1 MRELEKK
8 RDKPQVYFEEEKVQ
22 QGMVRLR
29 GWAIAKSPV
38 TIRIYDEN
46 KEQLAADIQRT
57 DRVDVDQLYDEI
69 KHPEK
74 TGFFTEVT
82 GVSGKCL
89 YVVFYAGDRKT
100 VKVVPLR
107 KLDVLAKKADKYAK
121 KGIRYW
127 KSQGGAALAG
137 KVVSK
142 IRTVSTRRDPIVRS
156 GSPAIF
162 LARQN
167 WRSREGRN
175 SVTARRYPLLYR
187 CTKHRRNICADWW
200 SHSAADIYQ
209 LGAVSF

>member
-1 MRELEKK
+1 
-8 RDKPQVYFEEEKVQ
+8 
-22 QGMVRLR
+22 MVRLR

-69 KHPEK
+69 EHPEK

-107 KLDVLAKKADKYAK
+107 KLDILAKKADKYVK

-127 KSQGGAALAG
+127 KSQGGG
-137 KVVSK
+137 SSCRKSGIQDPHSFHK
-142 IRTVSTRRDPIVRS
+142 RDPISEVDHPPSS
-156 GSPAIF
+156 GQGRTGEAEKNKIQLQPEDIHCCTAV
-162 LARQN
+162 QN
-167 WRSREGRN
+167 TGEISAQAGG
-175 SVTARRYPLLYR
+175 V
-187 CTKHRRNICADWW
+187 
-200 SHSAADIYQ
+200 HSAADIYQ

>member
-1 MRELEKK
+1 M
-8 RDKPQVYFEEEKVQ
+8 
-22 QGMVRLR
+22 
-29 GWAIAKSPV
+29 

-69 KHPEK
+69 EHPEK

-107 KLDVLAKKADKYAK
+107 KLDVLAKKVDKYAK

-142 IRTVSTRRDPIVRS
+142 IRTVSTREIPYQKWIT
-156 GSPAIF
+156 AIF

-167 WRSREGRN
+167 WKSREGRN

-187 CTKHRRNICADWW
+187 CTKHRRNICATGGV
-200 SHSAADIYQ
+200 HSAATYTNWE
-209 LGAVSF
+209 L

>member
-1 MRELEKK
+1 MIYAVAEREANRVVFLTAAELEKK

-69 KHPEK
+69 EHPEK

-89 YVVFYAGDRKT
+89 YVVFYAGDQKNSKSCSTSKT
-100 VKVVPLR
+100 R
-107 KLDVLAKKADKYAK
+107 YSCKK
-121 KGIRYW
+121 
-127 KSQGGAALAG
+127 S
-137 KVVSK
+137 
-142 IRTVSTRRDPIVRS
+142 
-156 GSPAIF
+156 
-162 LARQN
+162 
-167 WRSREGRN
+167 
-175 SVTARRYPLLYR
+175 
-187 CTKHRRNICADWW
+187 
-200 SHSAADIYQ
+200 
-209 LGAVSF
+209 